1 MDRKE
6 SWSQLLGLLLHTLVP
21 LVVAGGATGILTAF
35 KEHLPQ
41 LFYSIFLYVIWGV
54 VIVMLLWLVL
64 RLILGD
70 LPAKSFSWIKNR
82 RRNQAER
89 NLAKEWCDKWLELAD
104 LINEVIELPDEQIA
118 ENLEKNYNDLHSW
131 FRNNRAKLLPLWHY
145 FHRIRTRPAHERDYG
160 SSTTLTYEVFFTNDD
175 DPFSYFYE
183 PLIIGHL
190 RKILERRDSG
200 SIRYVL
206 SKLSDLS
213 IEFVHWVN
221 SK

>member
-6 SWSQLLGLLLHTLVP
+6 SWSQLLGLLLQTVVP

-35 KEHLPQ
+35 KEHLPH
-41 LFYSIFLYVIWGV
+41 LLYSIFLYVIWGV
-54 VIVMLLWLVL
+54 VIVMLSWLVL

-70 LPAKSFSWIKNR
+70 LPAKSISWIKNR

-89 NLAKEWCDKWLELAD
+89 NLAKEWCDKWLELAA

-118 ENLEKNYNDLHSW
+118 ENLEKNYNDLRIW

-145 FHRIRTRPAHERDYG
+145 FHRIRTRPAHEGDY
-160 SSTTLTYEVFFTNDD
+160 SSTTTFKYEVFFTNDD

-190 RKILERRDSG
+190 RIILKKRDNDN
-200 SIRYVL
+200 IRYVL
-206 SKLSDLS
+206 SKLSDIS
-213 IEFVHWVN
+213 GEFVQWVS